1 MSESMS
7 AQWQP
12 SNPGRLAKQFSRLGW
27 IGFWIQLALIILPVL
42 LFIYLVF
49 FSALDSA
56 QSKGI
61 DLSNYL
67 SYGGL
72 MVMAFTT
79 FWFYRYTRLANRI
92 ADPAKRPSQ
101 AAVMRTLWIGLWASC
116 LGILFS
122 LLLLLGSVTRL
133 LFALM
138 TMPQTGI
145 PVAAVGGG
153 DPSRTVSAIDA
164 ASMSSLLL
172 MLSAEFIVLAF
183 TLWLLFKV
191 TRPSTVTAEVAAS
204 DSTGDEGE
212 AHEQ

>member
-1 MSESMS
+1 MPDNLS

-12 SNPGRLAKQFSRLGW
+12 SNPAKLAKRFSRLGW
-27 IGFWIQLALIILPVL
+27 TGFWIQLALIIIPVL
-42 LFIYLVF
+42 LLIYLLIF
-49 FSALDSA
+49 ASPDSA
-56 QSKGI
+56 QRRGI

-72 MVMAFTT
+72 MVMVFTT
-79 FWFYRYTRLANRI
+79 FWFYRYTRLAGRI
-92 ADPAKRPSQ
+92 ADPATRPSQ
-101 AAVMRTLWIGLWASC
+101 LSVVRTLWIGLWAGC

-122 LLLLLGSVTRL
+122 MMLLLGSVGRL

-153 DPSRTVSAIDA
+153 DPARTVSAIDA
-164 ASMSSLLL
+164 TSMLSLLL

-183 TLWLLFKV
+183 TLWLLFQV
-191 TRPSTVTAEVAAS
+191 TRPSARLEESVTT
-204 DSTGDEGE
+204 D
-212 AHEQ
+212 

>member
-1 MSESMS
+1 MPDNTS

-12 SNPGRLAKQFSRLGW
+12 SNPAKLAKRFSRLGW
-27 IGFWIQLALIILPVL
+27 TGFWIQLALIIIPVL
-42 LFIYLVF
+42 LLIYLLIF
-49 FSALDSA
+49 ASPDSA
-56 QSKGI
+56 QHRGI

-72 MVMAFTT
+72 MVMVFTT
-79 FWFYRYTRLANRI
+79 FWFYRYTRLAGRI
-92 ADPAKRPSQ
+92 ADPATRPSQ
-101 AAVMRTLWIGLWASC
+101 LSVVRTLWIGLWAGC

-122 LLLLLGSVTRL
+122 MLLLLGSVGRL

-153 DPSRTVSAIDA
+153 DPARTVSAIDA
-164 ASMSSLLL
+164 TSMLSLLL

-183 TLWLLFKV
+183 TLWLLFQV
-191 TRPSTVTAEVAAS
+191 TRPSARLEESVTT
-204 DSTGDEGE
+204 D
-212 AHEQ
+212 

>member
-1 MSESMS
+1 MPDNTS

-12 SNPGRLAKQFSRLGW
+12 SNPAKLAKRFSRLGW
-27 IGFWIQLALIILPVL
+27 TGFWIQLALIIIPVL
-42 LFIYLVF
+42 LLIYLLIF
-49 FSALDSA
+49 ASPDSA
-56 QSKGI
+56 QRRGI

-72 MVMAFTT
+72 MVMVFTT
-79 FWFYRYTRLANRI
+79 FWFYRYTRLAGRI
-92 ADPAKRPSQ
+92 ADPATRPSQ
-101 AAVMRTLWIGLWASC
+101 LSVVRTLWIGLWAGC

-122 LLLLLGSVTRL
+122 MMLLLGSVGRL

-153 DPSRTVSAIDA
+153 DPARTVSAIDA
-164 ASMSSLLL
+164 TSMLSLLL

-183 TLWLLFKV
+183 TLWLLFQV
-191 TRPSTVTAEVAAS
+191 TRPSARLEESVTT
-204 DSTGDEGE
+204 D
-212 AHEQ
+212 

>member
-1 MSESMS
+1 MPDNTS

-12 SNPGRLAKQFSRLGW
+12 SNPAKLAKRFSRLGW
-27 IGFWIQLALIILPVL
+27 TGFWIQLALIIIPVL

-49 FSALDSA
+49 IASPDSA
-56 QSKGI
+56 QSRGI

-67 SYGGL
+67 SHGGL
-72 MVMAFTT
+72 MVMVFTT
-79 FWFYRYTRLANRI
+79 FWFYRYTRLAGRI
-92 ADPAKRPSQ
+92 ADPARRPTQ

-122 LLLLLGSVTRL
+122 MLLLLGSVGRL

-153 DPSRTVSAIDA
+153 DPARTVSAIDA
-164 ASMSSLLL
+164 TSMLSLLL

-183 TLWLLFKV
+183 TLWLLFQV
-191 TRPSTVTAEVAAS
+191 TRPSARLEESVTT
-204 DSTGDEGE
+204 D
-212 AHEQ
+212 

>member
-1 MSESMS
+1 MPDNTSV
-7 AQWQP
+7 QWQP
-12 SNPGRLAKQFSRLGW
+12 SNPAKLAKRFSRLGW
-27 IGFWIQLALIILPVL
+27 TGFWIQLVLIIIPVL

-49 FSALDSA
+49 IASPDSA
-56 QSKGI
+56 QRRGI

-67 SYGGL
+67 SHGGL
-72 MVMAFTT
+72 MVMVFTT
-79 FWFYRYTRLANRI
+79 FWFYRYTRLAGRI
-92 ADPAKRPSQ
+92 ADPARRPTQ

-122 LLLLLGSVTRL
+122 MLLLLGSVGRL

-153 DPSRTVSAIDA
+153 DPARTVSAIDA
-164 ASMSSLLL
+164 TSMLSLLL

-183 TLWLLFKV
+183 TLWLLFQV
-191 TRPSTVTAEVAAS
+191 TRPSSVADDPATP
-204 DSTGDEGE
+204 D
-212 AHEQ
+212 

>member
-12 SNPGRLAKQFSRLGW
+12 SNPAKLAKRFSRLGW
-27 IGFWIQLALIILPVL
+27 TGFWIQLALIIIPVL
-42 LFIYLVF
+42 LLIYLLIF
-49 FSALDSA
+49 ASPDSA
-56 QSKGI
+56 QRRGI

-72 MVMAFTT
+72 MVMVFTT
-79 FWFYRYTRLANRI
+79 FWFYRYTRLAGRI
-92 ADPAKRPSQ
+92 ADPATRPSQ
-101 AAVMRTLWIGLWASC
+101 LSVVRTLWIGLWAGC

-122 LLLLLGSVTRL
+122 MMLLLGSVGRL

-153 DPSRTVSAIDA
+153 DPARTVSAIDA
-164 ASMSSLLL
+164 TSMLSLLL

-183 TLWLLFKV
+183 TLWLLFQV
-191 TRPSTVTAEVAAS
+191 TRPSARLEESVTT
-204 DSTGDEGE
+204 D
-212 AHEQ
+212 

>member
-1 MSESMS
+1 MPDNTS

-12 SNPGRLAKQFSRLGW
+12 SNPAKLAKRFSRLGW
-27 IGFWIQLALIILPVL
+27 TGFWIQLALIIIPVL
-42 LFIYLVF
+42 LLIYLLIF
-49 FSALDSA
+49 ASPDSA
-56 QSKGI
+56 QHRGI

-72 MVMAFTT
+72 MVMVFTT
-79 FWFYRYTRLANRI
+79 FWFYRYTRLAGRI
-92 ADPAKRPSQ
+92 ADPATRPSQ
-101 AAVMRTLWIGLWASC
+101 LSVVRTLWIGLWAGC

-122 LLLLLGSVTRL
+122 MLLLLGSVGRL

-153 DPSRTVSAIDA
+153 DDPARTVSAIDA
-164 ASMSSLLL
+164 TSMLSLLL

-183 TLWLLFKV
+183 TLWLLFQV
-191 TRPSTVTAEVAAS
+191 TRPSARLEESVTT
-204 DSTGDEGE
+204 D
-212 AHEQ
+212 